1 MEETLTSALA
11 IVLGLIVGSF
21 LNVVIHRL
29 PLKQDIVFRPS
40 HCPRCQAA
48 IPFYLNV
55 PLLSYIVLLGR
66 CRSCR
71 APISPRYPLVE
82 ALTAFSFWL
91 ATNAY
96 GFSLHAGATAVFLS
110 LLIAL
115 TFIDLKHMIL
125 PDELTLGGSAVFFIY
140 SFFHPEV
147 GPLEAVL
154 SGGGAAL
161 FFAALFY
168 AYLKLRKAEGL
179 GFGDV
184 KMALLLGLFLG
195 ARRLTAAIFLA
206 SVSGLLVGLYF
217 IAFKKKDLKLAL
229 PFGPF
234 LALGGYIALFWGDTL
249 LAWIGTLWGRP

>member
-1 MEETLTSALA
+1 MEEILS

-29 PLKQDIVFRPS
+29 PLKQEIVFRPS

-48 IPFYLNV
+48 IPFYLNI

-71 APISPRYPLVE
+71 APIAPRYPLVE

-91 ATNAY
+91 ACRMFGT
-96 GFSLHAGATAVFLS
+96 SLHAAAVAAFLS

-115 TFIDLKHMIL
+115 AFIDLEHMIL
-125 PDELTLGGSAVFFIY
+125 PDELTLGGAALFFAY
-140 SFFHPEV
+140 SFFHPEITPV
-147 GPLEAVL
+147 EAIL
-154 SGGGAAL
+154 SGLGGAL

-168 AYLKLRKAEGL
+168 AYLKVRKIEGL

-195 ARRLTAAIFLA
+195 ARRLVAAVFLA
-206 SVSGLLVGLYF
+206 SLSGLLVGLV
-217 IAFKKKDLKLAL
+217 IIVCKRKNLKLAL

-234 LALGGYIALFWGDTL
+234 LALGAYIALFWGEAL
-249 LAWIGTLWGRP
+249 LAWFGGLLVRP